1 MRKFVKLIAIWGTC
15 AIAFVILAV
24 AIIVPVV
31 VSNARAA
38 EQKNA
43 TTVAAQQNA
52 FSLLDTSAGQ
62 VAYGLLIED
71 NWSGFCRQLNVVSNT
86 SSHEGVTTT
95 VLRRVGSEDQIV
107 LLSSDLWETTPKGE
121 YVDSPNGA
129 RYLRYMVTLGEDIES
144 RDPLL
149 LQSASKS
156 KAYQILSAWNGEMQ
170 AALASEKLRVLGE
183 DPAVKWMQTQKKTEY
198 SRRLLDD
205 ATTMVYNYTF
215 GRKSLSEYRTAMTS
229 SRWTEVLAEINSK
242 LNSQG

>member
-71 NWSGFCRQLNVVSNT
+71 NWSGFCRQLNVVSST

-107 LLSSDLWETTPKGE
+107 LLSSETSGNVYTIGIR
-121 YVDSPNGA
+121 DS
-129 RYLRYMVTLGEDIES
+129 LGS
-144 RDPLL
+144 Y
-149 LQSASKS
+149 K
-156 KAYQILSAWNGEMQ
+156 
-170 AALASEKLRVLGE
+170 ALASFEPAEGYTLPVSLGG
-183 DPAVKWMQTQKKTEY
+183 DKPTLYLTPIGAIYLGQTVGHFVSGTYE
-198 SRRLLDD
+198 
-205 ATTMVYNYTF
+205 
-215 GRKSLSEYRTAMTS
+215 
-229 SRWTEVLAEINSK
+229 
-242 LNSQG
+242 